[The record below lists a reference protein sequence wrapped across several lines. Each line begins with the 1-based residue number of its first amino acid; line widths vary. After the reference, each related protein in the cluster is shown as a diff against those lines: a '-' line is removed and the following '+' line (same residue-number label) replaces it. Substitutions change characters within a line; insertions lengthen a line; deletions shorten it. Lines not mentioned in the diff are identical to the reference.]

1 MRPPADPWG
10 SPIDPVSPPPLSY
23 GRAAVP
29 LPPPA
34 LREPTTEMPVL
45 PNTLVQR
52 PVRTRSRG
60 TTPQLTR
67 PVSWQRTQNDTRRR
81 LSDGWGFSAAGLLIA
96 FCGWGLWAAA
106 GRGTGKSPMPA
117 LILMLAV
124 AILVFV
130 VARFVGYVII
140 QGMLGRVRLHA
151 RWTHLTT
158 GIFLTVSGITY
169 FLSTSWL
176 INSGDLVRDGL
187 TWLGAHVPKS

>member
-1 MRPPADPWG
+1 
-10 SPIDPVSPPPLSY
+10 
-23 GRAAVP
+23 
-29 LPPPA
+29 
-34 LREPTTEMPVL
+34 MPVL
-45 PNTLVQR
+45 PGTVIQPPTRTQSRAATRAAAGAR
-52 PVRTRSRG
+52 PA
-60 TTPQLTR
+60 TR
-67 PVSWQRTQNDTRRR
+67 PVSWERTKNDTRRR

-124 AILVFV
+124 AVLVFV
-130 VARFVGYVII
+130 VARFVGYVVI
-140 QGMLGRVRLHA
+140 QRMLGRVRRHA

-176 INSGDLVRDGL
+176 IHSGDWVREGL
-187 TWLGAHVPKS
+187 TWLGDHVPKN